1 MKCSSLCFRGGKSCI
16 KTLTKNNSGGLVYA
30 SNMKKASEAGGIHRP
45 TSTNER
51 CALSWMEVASRSIRA
66 RTYDPPLL

>member
-1 MKCSSLCFRGGKSCI
+1 MCI

-30 SNMKKASEAGGIHRP
+30 SNIKIASKAGGIHTP
-45 TSTNER
+45 ASANER
-51 CALSWMEVASRSIRA
+51 RALSCMEVASRSVRA